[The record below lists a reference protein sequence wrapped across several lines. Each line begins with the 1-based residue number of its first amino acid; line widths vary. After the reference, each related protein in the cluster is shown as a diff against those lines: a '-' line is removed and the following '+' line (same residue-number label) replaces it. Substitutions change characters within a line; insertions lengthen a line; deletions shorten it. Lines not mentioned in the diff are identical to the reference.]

1 MTGVFEPV
9 RAARALFELRYSEQ
23 LPLYTDDLTSSA
35 TPLLWPNT
43 ATGRTTGTRP
53 PFPNQAVTSP
63 STLPR
68 RTAPPVAATTPK
80 GS

>member
-1 MTGVFEPV
+1 MTTFAPV
-9 RAARALFELRYSEQ
+9 REARRMWAATYSEQ
-23 LPLYTDDLTSSA
+23 LSLYTDDLTSSA
-35 TPLLWPNT
+35 TPLLWPNA

-68 RTAPPVAATTPK
+68 RTAPPVAAPTPK